1 MASAKTVKM
10 LIPSEIRFVDMAHAA
25 AEKAAES
32 AGCDEDAALNV
43 GIAVREA
50 VINAM
55 THGNGLDPALR
66 VDLVFS
72 IGPRG
77 VRAKVKDHGR
87 GFDPGAAPDP
97 TSPENVLCTSGR
109 GLLMMKAFCDEVDFR
124 FREGQ
129 GMEVTLVKKV
139 HSTHRVA
146 P

>member
-1 MASAKTVKM
+1 MVF
-10 LIPSEIRFVDMAHAA
+10 PSEIRFVDMAHAA

-32 AGCDEDAALNV
+32 AGCDEDTAVNV

-55 THGNGLDPALR
+55 THGNRLDPARR
-66 VDLVFS
+66 VDLAFS

-77 VRAKVKDHGR
+77 VRTRVRDHGH
-87 GFDPGAAPDP
+87 GFDPVAAPDP
-97 TSPENVLCTSGR
+97 TSPENLLRTSGR
-109 GLLMMKAFCDEVDFR
+109 GILMMKAYCDEVDFR
-124 FREGQ
+124 YRDGQ

-139 HSTHRVA
+139 DSRSRVA

>member
-10 LIPSEIRFVDMAHAA
+10 VLPSEIRFVDLAHAA

-32 AGCDEDAALNV
+32 AGCDEDTALNV

-55 THGNGLDPALR
+55 THGNRLDPNR
-66 VDLVFS
+66 KVDLAFA

-77 VRAKVKDHGR
+77 MKATVRDHGL
-87 GFDPGAAPDP
+87 GFDPNGAPDP
-97 TSPENVLCTSGR
+97 TSKENLLSTHGR
-109 GLLMMKAFCDEVDFR
+109 GILMMRAFCEKVDFR
-124 FREGQ
+124 FREGR

-139 HSTHRVA
+139 DSRGRLA
-146 P
+146 R